1 MSVFLCVFLCFCV
14 RARLFTDNLSVLV
27 EKELFQ
33 DNIRKTKFAFTVT
46 KIGTV
51 RQINFLWTLLMHT
64 VMIFGCYMPTFGW
77 WLSSYMDDFQTKV
90 DEARGWEEGARNMS
104 LGGGGYRRAK
114 GGGKSDGGAGDAGGA
129 LKKTQD
135 KGEAAANS
143 TDMTPSDIYF
153 FENVEPVV
161 VWFSRIM
168 SWINLIT
175 CGASIGRKERY
186 QRG

>member
-1 MSVFLCVFLCFCV
+1 MFLCVSLCACV
-14 RARLFTDNLSVLV
+14 CARLFT
-27 EKELFQ
+27 

-51 RQINFLWTLLMHT
+51 RQINFLWTLLMHA

-77 WLSSYMDDFQTKV
+77 WLSSYMDDFQAKV
-90 DEARGWEEGARNMS
+90 DEARSWKEGA
-104 LGGGGYRRAK
+104 GRRGPKKVA
-114 GGGKSDGGAGDAGGA
+114 DGAGDLGGI
-129 LKKTQD
+129 LKKPQQE
-135 KGEAAANS
+135 GVAADNS
-143 TDMTPSDIYF
+143 TDLTSSDIYF

-175 CGASIGRKERY
+175 CGAFIGRKERY
-186 QRG
+186 LRG